1 MTRAAV
7 AILRENGRVL
17 VCQRKK
23 NSRYELKWEFPGGKV
38 ESGESVQDCVKR
50 ELREELSIDVETIGL
65 MKSQVNRY
73 DDGGV
78 FEVTYCFV
86 LRFTGRPVN
95 NAFEE
100 IRWVTLTELQSMD
113 VLEGNKSVVSKLDE
127 SIFL

>member
-1 MTRAAV
+1 MLRAAA

-17 VCQRKK
+17 ICQRKR
-23 NSRYELKWEFPGGKV
+23 NSRYELKWEFPGGKI

-50 ELREELSIDVETIGL
+50 ELREELAITVDTIGS
-65 MKSQVNRY
+65 MKTLVNQY

-113 VLEGNKSVVSKLDE
+113 ILEGNKPFVSKLDE
-127 SIFL
+127 NIFL